1 MKSYTLSL
9 SYLSYIYVP
18 ICFPVLQKEN
28 QEISPQ
34 RDRRNSDSSLHAIR
48 SNEKL
53 VVVTQRE
60 QIKHYQERIRAL
72 EEEIEKM
79 RAQGKQ

>member
-9 SYLSYIYVP
+9 ALSFSLRNNL
-18 ICFPVLQKEN
+18 FPVLQEEN
-28 QEISPQ
+28 QEISPK
-34 RDRRNSDSSLHAIR
+34 RARRNSDSSLHATR

-53 VVVTQRE
+53 VVITQRE
-60 QIKHYQERIRAL
+60 QIKLYQERIKAL

-79 RAQGKQ
+79 RAQGK